1 MGPAEEVSHLPDPL
15 RPGHGGT
22 ADETVSGNISL
33 SLNLG
38 LWALHGVTIYHNAT
52 PAGTVEGVGGHWS
65 PVLVLNVQGGVGEL
79 RNVEEKVEHGVKGGG
94 AGSWGTRRRG
104 VSTAGCIQILVLG
117 QPLTAEHSVPQFP
130 QLINTKISSGP
141 GCLW

>member
-1 MGPAEEVSHLPDPL
+1 MGPAEEAPHLPDPL
-15 RPGHGGT
+15 RPGHEGT
-22 ADETVSGNISL
+22 AEGTVSGNISL
-33 SLNLG
+33 SLKLG

-52 PAGTVEGVGGHWS
+52 PAGTVVGVGGLWS

-117 QPLTAEHSVPQFP
+117 QPLAAGHSVPQFP
-130 QLINTKISSGP
+130 QLIITKISSGP